1 MSCKASQVKE
11 HQEGGEGIRT
21 ESLMQQGPSGERQI
35 SPEDMKQHGLGGSE
49 GTQAEK
55 VIRMETTMAF
65 HTALQP
71 QEQS

>member
-49 GTQAEK
+49 GT
-55 VIRMETTMAF
+55 
-65 HTALQP
+65 
-71 QEQS
+71 